1 MRRHSGADVVALP
14 FAAALF
20 ALLGVAASP
29 ARGGSDQRV
38 ALEVAGVLPLQDEGA
53 SLVVLREKG
62 AETILPVLVPGSA
75 GRNVASQLRGNRAGV
90 PPTDLLGGTIAALGA
105 RVEEVEIETS
115 TESAHGAR
123 VRLRQGGRALDLE
136 GRPSEGIAL
145 AVGSGAPLLAR
156 RRLLER
162 DGLSKEDLEQLRQ
175 AQRDP
180 KSGEMHL

>member
-1 MRRHSGADVVALP
+1 MPQLPSVVSPFA
-14 FAAALF
+14 FAAALL
-20 ALLGVAASP
+20 ALVGVAARP
-29 ARGGSDQRV
+29 VGGGADQRV
-38 ALEVAGVLPLQDEGA
+38 AMEVAGVLPLQDEGA

-75 GRNVASQLRGNRAGV
+75 GRAVASQLRGNRSGA
-90 PPTDLLGGTIAALGA
+90 PPPDLLGGTISALGA
-105 RVEEVEIETS
+105 RVEEVEIETAME
-115 TESAHGAR
+115 TAHGAR

-156 RRLLER
+156 RRLLDR
-162 DGLSKEDLEQLRQ
+162 DGLSREDLEQLRQ

-180 KSGEMHL
+180 KAGELRL